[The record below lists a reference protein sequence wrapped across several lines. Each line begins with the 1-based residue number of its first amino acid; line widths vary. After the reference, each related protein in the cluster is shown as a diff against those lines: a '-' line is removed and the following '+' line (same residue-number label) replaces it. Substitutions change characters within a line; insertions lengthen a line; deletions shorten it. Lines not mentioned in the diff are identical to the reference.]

1 MKARNEEEK
10 YWTYR
15 ITHCDDPGGS
25 KVARSLSRTLSSLRI
40 DLGDRGLWSRYFLKP
55 WLLKHL
61 AYVGNL

>member
-40 DLGDRGLWSRYFLKP
+40 DLGDRALWSRYFFKTLALK
-55 WLLKHL
+55 LL
-61 AYVGNL
+61 ACVGNL